1 MIDGM
6 DIARKLYDANLTPGE
21 LCLQL
26 LSAGKKVLP
35 DFYRSDLQNE
45 LDRIWEKQ
53 KEYYPGIL
61 TAALKEELRGK
72 KRDAVWAICANAF
85 VWKETYTEWNNEE
98 SKNEQIEKEHKLEG
112 IYSKRKG
119 MRQKGKFAME
129 GKWFERKVIIGTIG
143 YYITRNKHSNQ

>member
-1 MIDGM
+1 MEEFARVLIMINKKRGYKSSRKAGGAEEDTLIDGM

-72 KRDAVWAICANAF
+72 NVMLFGPF
-85 VWKETYTEWNNEE
+85 VPMLLFGKKPIQN
-98 SKNEQIEKEHKLEG
+98 G
-112 IYSKRKG
+112 IMKKA
-119 MRQKGKFAME
+119 K
-129 GKWFERKVIIGTIG
+129 T
-143 YYITRNKHSNQ
+143 NK

>member
-45 LDRIWEKQ
+45 LDRIWENK
-53 KEYYPGIL
+53 KNIIL
-61 TAALKEELRGK
+61 GFLLL
-72 KRDAVWAICANAF
+72 
-85 VWKETYTEWNNEE
+85 
-98 SKNEQIEKEHKLEG
+98 H
-112 IYSKRKG
+112 
-119 MRQKGKFAME
+119 
-129 GKWFERKVIIGTIG
+129 
-143 YYITRNKHSNQ
+143 